1 MKYHRAR
8 YWVDSGFQ
16 LRLLLRMGL
25 YVLGAV
31 LVVLHVAFLFDMMWK
46 TINQSGHSWFP
57 DSYLDFFRR
66 QQFLLLGLILL
77 LPLLLRDM
85 LKFSNRVAGP
95 LFRCRKT
102 LEEMAR
108 GKAVP
113 EFTPRKH
120 DLMPELFQAFNEVIR
135 EWNARI
141 AAKDNGDLLHANGE
155 KVVLEEM
162 PSMPASDGLAL
173 QSSAAAWT
181 VNDAP
186 EK

>member
-8 YWVDSGFQ
+8 YWVDTGFQ

-46 TINQSGHSWFP
+46 TISQSGHSWFP

-95 LFRCRKT
+95 LFRCRQT

-108 GKAVP
+108 VKALP
-113 EFTPRKH
+113 
-120 DLMPELFQAFNEVIR
+120 
-135 EWNARI
+135 
-141 AAKDNGDLLHANGE
+141 
-155 KVVLEEM
+155 
-162 PSMPASDGLAL
+162 
-173 QSSAAAWT
+173 
-181 VNDAP
+181 
-186 EK
+186 